1 MRTPRNQQ
9 KGQNLLDPNYIVG
22 FVDGEGCFS
31 VGCSRRP
38 DIKSGYD
45 IRAAFEIEMT
55 TDDREVLERIHETLG
70 KPGHIYDFEF
80 KRYPRWKP
88 HTKLKVSNMKGLTE
102 VIIPFFK
109 KYQLNSKKR
118 KSFEI
123 FCKIVEMIRQKKHL
137 KIRYAKQIVAMRNK
151 MNQTGKG
158 NRKYNLVQWGSR
170 SAGKPLATPNQ
181 KKVGSDRYL

>member
-1 MRTPRNQQ
+1 MRTPSKH

-88 HTKLKVSNMKGLTE
+88 HTKLKVSSMKGLTE

-109 KYQLNSKKR
+109 KHQLNSKKR
-118 KSFEI
+118 K
-123 FCKIVEMIRQKKHL
+123 KKHL
-137 KIRYAKQIVAMRNK
+137 KIRYEKQIVEMRNK
-151 MNQTGKG
+151 MNPTGKG

-170 SAGKPLATPNQ
+170 SAGNPLATPNR
-181 KKVGSDRYL
+181 KKVGPDRYS

>member
-1 MRTPRNQQ
+1 MRTPSKH

-38 DIKSGYD
+38 DIRCGYE

-55 TDDREVLERIHETLG
+55 SDDREILEKIHETLG
-70 KPGHIYDFEF
+70 KPGQVYDSEF

-88 HTKLKVSNMKGLTE
+88 HTKLKVSNMKDLTE
-102 VIIPFFK
+102 KIIPFFQ
-109 KYQLNSKKR
+109 KYPLQSKKK

-123 FCKIVEMIRQKKHL
+123 FCKIVQMISEKKHRD
-137 KIRYAKQIVAMRNK
+137 IRYAKKIVAMRNV
-151 MNQTGKG
+151 MNPTGKG
-158 NRKYNLVQWGSR
+158 YRKYDAVQWGSR
-170 SAGKPLATPNQ
+170 SAGNPPTTPES
-181 KKVGSDRYL
+181 KKSGPDRYL